1 MLILEITSLSA
12 PPPLVLVPSFSA
24 KYGEVMIKRN
34 LIEYQTFHVGHQT
47 LEV

>member
-1 MLILEITSLSA
+1 MLILEITSLSG
-12 PPPLVLVPSFSA
+12 PPPSFSA